1 MMSSRH
7 LTCYEH
13 QREDVMAH
21 SALLHGS
28 ILVHSQIRLWFS
40 MGCDLCFMHF
50 PPLCL
55 VTWPYTCV
63 GTRLR
68 IFGFDVSVIISTIV
82 FHSIRILKVT
92 YWCPFFFP
100 FPSAPSKT
108 VDCEESQMSVVLE
121 GRKGPKLGDAADCF
135 SVPVGLICSFAAE
148 ICPSSWVILEWSIA
162 AGRSRWPLLIL
173 QVS

>member
-1 MMSSRH
+1 MNTSVKMWRH
-7 LTCYEH
+7 I
-13 QREDVMAH
+13 
-21 SALLHGS
+21 LLCCMVR

-50 PPLCL
+50 PPFCL
-55 VTWPYTCV
+55 VTWLYTCV

-68 IFGFDVSVIISTIV
+68 IFGFDVSVIISTTV

-92 YWCPFFFP
+92 YWCPFFFF
-100 FPSAPSKT
+100 FPLST
-108 VDCEESQMSVVLE
+108 QQNCRLWRESNVS
-121 GRKGPKLGDAADCF
+121 
-135 SVPVGLICSFAAE
+135 GLRRQERTKVRRCSWPLFCTSRTHLLFAAE

-162 AGRSRWPLLIL
+162 VGRSRWPLLIL